1 MTKQNKNKGQS
12 LMENI
17 LQWNLEKSTTS
28 NADFLENLVRE
39 SARKMLAAALESE
52 VDDFIQKH
60 QHKQDSDGHRTVVRN
75 GYMPEREIQATCG
88 NIRVRQP
95 RIDDRVLP
103 DSERFTS
110 AILPKFMRKTPMLEN
125 IIPTLYLKGIS
136 TNKFQDALTAIFGE
150 SAKGFSPATITR
162 LKEVWQKEYGEWAHR
177 RLDGKE
183 YIYVWADGVYC
194 NARLDDQ
201 KLCLLVIIG
210 VTVNGKK
217 ELVAVHQGVRESEES
232 WLEVLRGLKFRGLTT
247 APKLAI
253 CDGALGF
260 QNAVDKVWGQMKIQ
274 RCWFHKM
281 GNVLDKMPDCVQ
293 SAAKKKLQD
302 IFLADTKQH
311 AQDAYQHF
319 IDTYV
324 LKYPKATECLSKD
337 YDDLFRFYDYPAE
350 HWVHIRT
357 SNPIESMFA
366 TVRLRHRSTKG
377 NGSADATLTMV
388 FKLCKEAEKN
398 WRRLK
403 GFEKLQLVKEDK
415 TFVDGILQIAA

>member
-1 MTKQNKNKGQS
+1 MTKENRNKGQS

-17 LQWNLEKSTTS
+17 LQWNLEKSTTAS
-28 NADFLENLVRE
+28 ADFFENLVQE

-52 VDDFIQKH
+52 VDQFIQKH
-60 QHKQDSDGHRTVVRN
+60 RHKLDADGHRTVVRN

-88 NIRVRQP
+88 TIKVRQP
-95 RIDDRVLP
+95 RIDDRALP
-103 DSERFTS
+103 GPERFTS
-110 AILPKFMRKTPMLEN
+110 SILPKFMRKTPTLEN
-125 IIPTLYLKGIS
+125 VIPTLYLKGIS

-150 SAKGFSPATITR
+150 GAKGFSPATITR

>member
-1 MTKQNKNKGQS
+1 
-12 LMENI
+12 MENI
-17 LQWNLEKSTTS
+17 LQWNWEKSTTG

-52 VDDFIQKH
+52 VDQFIQKH
-60 QHKQDSDGHRTVVRN
+60 QHKLDFDGHRTVVRN

-110 AILPKFMRKTPMLEN
+110 AILPKFMRKTPTLEN
-125 IIPTLYLKGIS
+125 VIPTLYLKGIS

-177 RLDGKE
+177 RLDDKE
-183 YIYVWADGVYC
+183 YVYVWADGVYC

-210 VTVNGKK
+210 VTVDGKK

-232 WLEVLRGLKFRGLTT
+232 WLEVLRDLRFRGLTA
-247 APKLAI
+247 APKLAV

-260 QNAVDKVWGQMKIQ
+260 QKAVDKVWGQMKIQ

-311 AQDAYQHF
+311 AQDAYKHF
-319 IDTYV
+319 IDTYE

>member
-1 MTKQNKNKGQS
+1 
-12 LMENI
+12 MENI
-17 LQWNLEKSTTS
+17 LQWNWEKSTTG

-52 VDDFIQKH
+52 VDQFIQKH
-60 QHKQDSDGHRTVVRN
+60 QHKLDSDGHRTVVRN

-110 AILPKFMRKTPMLEN
+110 AILPKFMRKTPTLEN
-125 IIPTLYLKGIS
+125 VIPTLYLKGIS

-162 LKEVWQKEYGEWAHR
+162 LKEVWQKEYSEWAHR
-177 RLDGKE
+177 RLDDKE
-183 YIYVWADGVYC
+183 YVYVWADGVYC

-210 VTVNGKK
+210 VTVDGKK

-232 WLEVLRGLKFRGLTT
+232 WLEVLRDLRFRGLTA
-247 APKLAI
+247 APKLAV

-260 QNAVDKVWGQMKIQ
+260 QKAVDKVWGQMKIQ

-311 AQDAYQHF
+311 AQDAYKHF
-319 IDTYV
+319 IDTYE

-377 NGSADATLTMV
+377 NGSADATLTKV